1 MKIKISFLDNNYNFT
16 AEAAASAQLEKNF
29 RLSELANNLGDKS
42 LPQYEMNIGSILL
55 AKMLQALRD
64 KVQRPIVINSGY
76 RQKAY
81 NDSLPGADPNS
92 PHLKGWAA
100 DIQKISGYTD
110 DDIVTIWRQLC
121 CEAGTIG
128 AINLYGTYY
137 HLEVMSDVNYGST
150 KFEVRDHR
158 SNKQKGSAKR

>member
-1 MKIKISFLDNNYNFT
+1 MKIRICFLSNNYDFI
-16 AEAAASAQLEKNF
+16 AEATASAQLEKNF
-29 RLSELANNLGDKS
+29 RLSELANNLGNKS
-42 LPQYEMNIGSILL
+42 LPQYEVNIGSVLL
-55 AKMLQALRD
+55 VSMLQQLRD
-64 KVQRPIVINSGY
+64 KVRKPIVVNSGY

-81 NDSLPGADPNS
+81 NDSLPGADKNS

-100 DIQKISGYTD
+100 DIQKISGYAD

-137 HLEVMSDVNYGST
+137 HLEIMSDVNYGST

-158 SNKQKGSAKR
+158 SNVKKGAKR